1 MSKFDEIK
9 GKAKAAVD
17 NVKDRV
23 EETKEE
29 LERKADEAKG
39 YEEVRDR

>member
-9 GKAKAAVD
+9 GKVKAVVD
-17 NVKDRV
+17 NTKD
-23 EETKEE
+23 EIEDAKED

-39 YEEVRDR
+39 YEEARDR